1 MVVAKP
7 LGEYPVRRRSYLT
20 GTHIQKEEFYM
31 KILLATDGSEFST
44 AAIDECK
51 KYIESGM
58 ATEVKIVSVYQA
70 QIPIVAEPM
79 PMASDCYQKL
89 NDFAR
94 ERTNDAARLA
104 RETLLEA
111 KTERVVEITIETEME
126 NPSSYIPRA
135 ARAWG
140 ADMIIVGSHGR
151 GFLGRIALGSV
162 SDAVVHSAPCS
173 VLIVRSK

>member
-1 MVVAKP
+1 
-7 LGEYPVRRRSYLT
+7 
-20 GTHIQKEEFYM
+20 M
-31 KILLATDGSEFST
+31 KILLATDGSEFSN
-44 AAIDECK
+44 AAVDECK

-58 ATEVKIVSVYQA
+58 ATEVKVVAVYEA

-79 PMASDCYQKL
+79 AMASDCYQKL

-94 ERTNDAARLA
+94 DRSREAAQQARTR
-104 RETLLEA
+104 LLEV
-111 KTERVVEITIETEME
+111 KTERAIEITTETEME
-126 NPSSYIPRA
+126 NPSSFIPKA
-135 ARAWG
+135 AKAWG

-173 VLIVRSK
+173 VLVVRGK

>member
-1 MVVAKP
+1 
-7 LGEYPVRRRSYLT
+7 
-20 GTHIQKEEFYM
+20 M

-44 AAIDECK
+44 AAVDECK

-58 ATEVKIVSVYQA
+58 ATEIKIVSLYEA

-79 PMASDCYQKL
+79 AMASDCYQKL

-94 ERTNDAARLA
+94 ERASDAAQGA
-104 RETLLEA
+104 REMLLEA
-111 KTERVVEITIETEME
+111 ETERVVEITIETEME
-126 NPSSYIPRA
+126 NPSSYIPKA
-135 ARAWG
+135 AKAWG

-173 VLIVRSK
+173 VLVVRSK